1 MTLLLCA
8 VSGAWAQETLFLFQY
23 DGSTTY
29 GDGSNNGEFAMTA
42 TTGTAKFVT
51 YEKKQ
56 ATAGMTWASWATS
69 ITDDDLKPSAVS
81 SKKKAMKLANN
92 GAHIKITPSSGNF
105 QAGDIIYICG
115 YNPFVIT
122 TSTDP
127 TSTSKIAGS
136 DATVIASSVETG
148 TASNEYEVGSCTL
161 PNDFTE
167 TDAIYI
173 SRVQGGSSVGVAA
186 IKVVRPAPSTDPTIS
201 ADDAASITATESGVE
216 VTKDIAVTGAN
227 LTGSTL
233 TATLSPAVDGL
244 SVTLASSTIS
254 DGSISTTATLH
265 YTKTE
270 NASGTTTLTLSDGT
284 TSKDVTIT
292 YKAKVVA
299 ATLKTISEAKTW
311 DWTKV
316 KAITTCD
323 LYNTSDKAIKL
334 SAETVPSI
342 TDDVVYTDYEGSAMT
357 VDEAFDA
364 EAIAFKGQYPIRQDK
379 FCQNGTLHFK
389 TSIPGSITVKF
400 SDTGSSVSADAYKR
414 YLNINGKNTEYWTSR
429 PTSGTTKSNDTKTT
443 DEIEVSAG
451 DIYIKGMKEDEETAA
466 AICVY
471 IVTFT
476 PATATAT
483 IATSGYTSLASSY
496 ALDFANAI
504 KEDAGDDALTAYY
517 ISNITKTSVTLTSV
531 EQAPA
536 GEGLILKGSA
546 GKTYTIPAI
555 ASADAIT
562 NQLSGAVTATSVGAN
577 TTYAL
582 SGGKL
587 KLFTGTEIPAG
598 KAYLLKSKV
607 PVSANELTLDFG
619 EGSEAT
625 GIESV
630 EKAEIEL
637 LNGDFFNLAG
647 QRVAQPTKGL
657 YVVNGKKVIIK

>member
-29 GDGSNNGEFAMTA
+29 GDGKNNGEFAMTA
-42 TTGTAKFVT
+42 TTGTAKFAT
-51 YEKKQ
+51 YEKKK
-56 ATAGMTWASWATS
+56 AEPSMTWGSWNS
-69 ITDDDLKPSAVS
+69 GITDNDLKPSAVET
-81 SKKKAMKLANN
+81 KKKALKLGNN
-92 GAHIKITPSSGNF
+92 GAHIKISPATGTF

-115 YNPFVIT
+115 YQPMLITTGKAEPASTSDIRDNGVIVPSLAT
-122 TSTDP
+122 GSNDNEYVVGSFTLPANFTSTD
-127 TSTSKIAGS
+127 
-136 DATVIASSVETG
+136 V
-148 TASNEYEVGSCTL
+148 
-161 PNDFTE
+161 
-167 TDAIYI
+167 IYI
-173 SRVQGGSSVGVAA
+173 SRVSSSVGLAA
-186 IKVVRPAPSTDPTIS
+186 IKVVRPAPSTDPVIN
-201 ADDAASITATESGVE
+201 ALDASINATESGVE
-216 VTKDIAVTGAN
+216 ATKDIDVTGAN

-233 TATLSPAVDGL
+233 TATLSPAVTGL
-244 SVTLASSTIS
+244 SVTLASNTITA
-254 DGSISTTATLH
+254 GAISTTATLH
-265 YTKTE
+265 YTQTE
-270 NASGTTTLTLSDGT
+270 NAQGSTTLTFSDGT
-284 TSKDVTIT
+284 TTKNVTIT
-292 YKAKVVA
+292 YKSKVIA
-299 ATLKTISEAKTW
+299 ATLKTISETKTW
-311 DWTKV
+311 QFDKL
-316 KAITTCD
+316 KAITSSS
-323 LYNTSDKAIKL
+323 LYNSGDKGIKL
-334 SAETVPSI
+334 ENSTVPSI
-342 TDDVVYTDYEGSAMT
+342 NDDVVYVDYEGSEMT
-357 VDEAFDA
+357 IDAAFDS
-364 EAIAFKGQYPIRQDK
+364 EAISFKGQYPVRQDK
-379 FCQNGTLHFK
+379 YAQNGTLHFK
-389 TSIPGSITVKF
+389 TSVPGAIVVKF
-400 SDTGSSVSADAYKR
+400 SDTGTNASSSAVKR
-414 YLNINGKNTEYWTSR
+414 YLVVNGETTEYWTSR
-429 PTSGTTKSNDTKTT
+429 EKTGDGAYDEKLNVVT
-443 DEIEVSAG
+443 DPIAVPAG
-451 DIYIKGMKEDEETAA
+451 DVTITGTSAHIYS
-466 AICVY
+466 Y
-471 IVTFT
+471 VTFT
-476 PATATAT
+476 PTVSAT